1 MLIDAYLTASHH
13 SFTTTPIN
21 LFPSTVTDLFSLEA
35 LEDGV
40 PKLQH
45 ALTVQYEDVVAARF
59 SKSQPL
65 SKRACTASHST
76 SGSKSVHTTYLDLSS
91 RLPPAAAIT
100 TAKIRT
106 GTLDLPNR
114 ICRCGDVTLTTSHC
128 LSCKK
133 LRGRFVRHDLLVELL
148 KCMLKEAGF
157 IARSEVMVVEGTSKR
172 MSHCRRRCCGS
183 TPPSPT
189 PRPHRI

>member
-1 MLIDAYLTASHH
+1 VHDDTDASDCSVSDEDDSDIPPDDPPPSPPDPLLSNPHLSSGMPAMLIDAYLSASHH
-13 SFTTTPIN
+13 SFTTTPID
-21 LFPSTVTDLFSLEA
+21 LFPSTVIDLLSLAA
-35 LEDGV
+35 LEGGV

-133 LRGRFVRHDLLVELL
+133 LRGRFVRHDL
-148 KCMLKEAGF
+148 
-157 IARSEVMVVEGTSKR
+157 
-172 MSHCRRRCCGS
+172 GS
-183 TPPSPT
+183 WWNC
-189 PRPHRI
+189 